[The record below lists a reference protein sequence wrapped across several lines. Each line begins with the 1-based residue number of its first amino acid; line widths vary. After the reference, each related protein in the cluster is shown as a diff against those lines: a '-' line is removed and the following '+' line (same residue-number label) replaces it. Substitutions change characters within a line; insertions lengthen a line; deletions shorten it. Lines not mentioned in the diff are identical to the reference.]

1 MTGIACLGATTG
13 MQRMSAWEQQ
23 ALQRVLGYLNFSSGT
38 PEPQIRRDVNQL
50 YAACAVREERPWR
63 ALADRLQAAL
73 EQLHREQEAF
83 ADVEQARAVL
93 HISFEHVL
101 PGYRRFHRDLLAHL
115 SEQEMFTPFFV
126 AKVLEAVLRQQ
137 GPWSQ
142 PEQVAEGAI
151 AELNSF
157 IGYRPV
163 AVLENGRQMEPYA
176 HEWVCPIP
184 LYFRQVGVA
193 WGPAQ
198 AVVEKALEIL
208 ADTSPELL
216 EEACFSLDRLDEL
229 AVDPRAFDFEHPVSR
244 RLNYQF
250 GQWDPHC
257 IDSRGY
263 YRRYVVTD
271 ITIRGLMKRLQQRG
285 NPDEL
290 LFESAAVLAGTILM
304 GSMTTGWGPGCYD
317 SSVTLH
323 SLVPRIARLRDLFY
337 EQLLR
342 RVKGRH
348 GQRLRREARERH
360 QPFASARQGFNL
372 TLMQERAEQ
381 LERSFL
387 ARLFSRMGY
396 PEASRRQWE
405 RIRPAT
411 ARMRGQLD
419 SLLTSAELALDK
431 RQLDR
436 AWEMLQECED
446 LLHRA
451 IECGALMDPWNVLGF
466 GGQFPLF
473 HSPDSAMYDFRI
485 DQLVDLLEG
494 LFGLLARLESEA
506 AVANRQQLQQQAS
519 GRLHA
524 LAAWWDQFATS
535 SVQQVPSFSGR
546 EAAESADQVAAA
558 LAAWYGAGSAA
569 GDVAFWREHVQEF
582 RSPKAYARVV
592 KTLLDHGDL
601 QASMAL
607 LVHWLSQ
614 EEVPLHEGEFAFTPL
629 AFYWMNQLRKQQQAD
644 AEQRWRQVV
653 RFFDFLAANGE
664 HRAVLPELAE
674 TMEPAQGE
682 KRTGA
687 EPSPEE
693 GEEDDG
699 LFAAAYEG
707 MVFRDSAWDGV
718 EGDVDPGAEAAAP
731 GELELERLADQIRH
745 ALVFF
750 GTMAELWSL
759 GATVACRDGVHEAQD
774 HVAAWLEQAERFHE
788 QLNRLIDQLA
798 QYPIPRPSSVDP
810 LAMIEYDR
818 HQSIRQGLL
827 DQVIQVQVMMQ
838 WALIK
843 LRAIPGVGS
852 GPEQLPPWQREATN
866 VVRLVNAVDAVKV
879 RKAMPRLRRELG
891 KLPLLY
897 LPLER
902 DGDPHELVRVR
913 LLHGLLRSLLMALPR
928 LGLIGEACQVLEMAK
943 AMEGNSLP
951 GRGAISEF
959 DRLFT
964 FGCQAIVEAVI
975 RAGENQRGKRTP
987 PPVEESPLLDCL
999 DELTERLMKLWL
1011 PHAQTLRISVLEA
1024 LEVLTGWDDL
1034 VRFIKRYGGD
1044 LFTPMF
1050 LSDGNLRAV
1059 ARQGTRSYLRQL
1071 RQLAQEGEPDL
1082 PRLAQALDR
1091 EIPLEE
1097 AASILEL
1104 IVHAVL
1110 ENYAEYNDYNHTTT
1124 QSDRGELFYTFLD
1137 FLRLKVAYQ
1146 REAWNLT
1153 PLVIVHQ
1160 VLVQCRQHELAR
1172 WWRNQV
1178 VQRTED
1184 SANTYRQWYE
1194 ELVQEHGM
1202 RLASIEEQ
1210 INERFVAPM
1219 EIDQVAALLPPLLD
1233 PEADPEEKEQLLR
1246 EFEEQVGQ
1254 LMQTH
1259 RGTGL
1264 ELPHWAV
1271 TLEQELERVR
1281 MDQMPELAHRRL
1293 EDIPWQ
1299 KVSFRQVCREVNRWN
1314 PQAD

>member
-1 MTGIACLGATTG
+1 
-13 MQRMSAWEQQ
+13 MQRSAAQQQ

-38 PEPQIRRDVNQL
+38 PEPQIRRDLNQL
-50 YAACAVREERPWR
+50 YAACAQEDERPWLR
-63 ALADRLQAAL
+63 LAELLRDQL
-73 EQLHREQEAF
+73 EQLHRQQEAF
-83 ADVEQARAVL
+83 ADVEQAQAVL
-93 HISFEHVL
+93 HIAFECVL

-115 SEQEMFTPFFV
+115 SDQELFAPFFLV
-126 AKVLEAVLRQQ
+126 KVLEAVLQEQ
-137 GPWSQ
+137 GPWDEPQ
-142 PEQVAEGAI
+142 RVCQGAI
-151 AELNSF
+151 SRLNCF

-198 AVVEKALEIL
+198 KVIEKTLHIL
-208 ADTSPELL
+208 ADTPEELL
-216 EEACFSLDRLDEL
+216 DEACFSHQRLDEL
-229 AVDPRAFDFEHPVSR
+229 ALDPRAFDFEHPVSR

-250 GQWDPHC
+250 GHWDPHC

-263 YRRYVVTD
+263 YRRYVITDVTLQ
-271 ITIRGLMKRLQQRG
+271 GLMKRLQEQG
-285 NPDEL
+285 DPKEL
-290 LFESAAVLAGTILM
+290 LFEAAAVLAGTILM
-304 GSMTTGWGPGCYD
+304 GSMTSGWGPACHD

-323 SLVPRIARLRDLFY
+323 SLVPRIASLRDRFY

-342 RVKGRH
+342 RLPGKH
-348 GQRLRREARERH
+348 GQRLRREAQKRR
-360 QPFASARQGFNL
+360 QPFAAARQEFNQ

-381 LERSFL
+381 LQRAFL

-396 PEASRRQWE
+396 PEASRRQWQ
-405 RIRPAT
+405 RIGPAT
-411 ARMRGQLD
+411 ARIRGQLD

-431 RQLDR
+431 HHLEQAQKL
-436 AWEMLQECED
+436 LQESED

-485 DQLVDLLEG
+485 DQLVEVVEW
-494 LFGLLARLESEA
+494 LFRLLARLESEA
-506 AVANRQQLQQQAS
+506 AVANQQALQRQTS
-519 GRLHA
+519 QRLHA
-524 LAAWWDQFATS
+524 LAAWWDQFATT
-535 SVQQVPSFSGR
+535 SVQQVSSFSGL

-558 LAAWYGAGSAA
+558 LAAWHRAGGAA
-569 GDVAFWREHVQEF
+569 GDVAFWREHVQDF

-601 QASMAL
+601 KASMAL

-629 AFYWMNQLRKQQQAD
+629 AFYWMNQLRRQEDAD
-644 AEQRWRQVV
+644 PQDRWRQVV
-653 RFFDFLAANGE
+653 RFFDYLVANGQ
-664 HRAVLPELAE
+664 HRARLPELSAPE
-674 TMEPAQGE
+674 NNAPASG
-682 KRTGA
+682 TA
-687 EPSPEE
+687 PD
-693 GEEDDG
+693 GEELEAEEEPDE

-707 MVFRDSAWDGV
+707 VVFRDSAWDGV
-718 EGDVDPGAEAAAP
+718 EGEVDPGAEAASP
-731 GELELERLADQIRH
+731 GQFELEQLAEEVRH

-759 GATVACRDGVHEAQD
+759 GATVACRDGVHGAQD
-774 HVAAWLEQAERFHE
+774 HVAAWLEQAEQYHQ
-788 QLNRLIDQLA
+788 QLHQLIDRLVH
-798 QYPIPRPSSVDP
+798 YPIPRPSSVDP
-810 LAMIEYDR
+810 LAMMEYDR

-827 DQVIQVQVMMQ
+827 DQVIQVQVMTQ

-852 GPEQLPPWQREATN
+852 GPEKLPAWQREATH
-866 VVRLVNAVDAVKV
+866 VVRLINAVDPAKV

-902 DGDPHELVRVR
+902 DGDPHQLVQVR

-928 LGLIGEACQVLEMAK
+928 LGLVGEACRVLEMAK
-943 AMEGNSLP
+943 AMEGNSMP

-964 FGCQAIVEAVI
+964 FGCQHIVEAVI
-975 RAGENQRGKRTP
+975 RAGDSRGAKDV
-987 PPVEESPLLDCL
+987 PVEESPLLECL
-999 DELTERLMKLWL
+999 DELTERLMELWL
-1011 PHAQTLRISVLEA
+1011 PHAHTLRISVLEA
-1024 LEVLTGWDDL
+1024 VEAMVDVSWEDLEQ
-1034 VRFIKRYGGD
+1034 FIKRYGAD

-1059 ARQGTRSYLRQL
+1059 ARQGARSYLRQL
-1071 RQLAQEGEPDL
+1071 RQLAEEGEPGL
-1082 PRLAQALDR
+1082 PRLAEALDR

-1097 AASILEL
+1097 AASLLEL
-1104 IVHAVL
+1104 LVHALL

-1124 QSDRGELFYTFLD
+1124 QSDRGELLYMFLD
-1137 FLRLKVAYQ
+1137 FLRIKVAYQ
-1146 REAWNLT
+1146 REAWNLI
-1153 PLVIVHQ
+1153 PLVVVHQ

-1172 WWRNQV
+1172 WWRNLV
-1178 VQRTED
+1178 ARRTET
-1184 SANTYRQWYE
+1184 AARRYHQWYQ
-1194 ELVQEHGM
+1194 ELVSMHGM

-1210 INERFVAPM
+1210 LDERFVAAM
-1219 EIDQVAALLPPLLD
+1219 EIDQVVALLPLLLD
-1233 PEADPEEKEQLLR
+1233 EQAPAEQKQRHLA
-1246 EFEEQVGQ
+1246 EFEEQVAQ

-1271 TLEQELERVR
+1271 ALEQELERLQVDR
-1281 MDQMPELAHRRL
+1281 MPELAHRRL

-1299 KVSFRQVCREVNRWN
+1299 DVSFKQVCREVRRWN
-1314 PQAD
+1314 PKED